1 MKSSNNTRN
10 AFRSNY
16 RNNSSVLTGSVLLVL
31 SALLCISLLLQLLDF
46 GVGGPGRNN
55 VFFFLGNMLYTV
67 YGFSSI
73 IIPVFLFIAGL
84 SCFAT
89 KWTSQKTMRLLTALV
104 PFFTAVLT
112 EKICRSIVAVSS
124 TSASTVKIIITVVTG
139 VMLII
144 IEILGAGV
152 IAESVNQKLF
162 YKDGKSRIKSRDFDD
177 EYEVT
182 EYSETS
188 GPSSSSDNDNDENSD
203 SEKDVDN
210 SFKYEPIKKNSIFDK
225 SLSKI
230 KYDFNKDESYNALK
244 NDAANLYEANVP
256 SIEEYEKIDSP
267 AEAAATTATAPE
279 QNPQPQAQEQAEPQT
294 QAAQNPQKEIKISDE
309 EKEAAFA
316 LAVNPLDYKK
326 DASETTNSST
336 ASAADTSDD
345 DESPSANPAS
355 IITQEEYAA
364 LISPDANAE
373 AEAQSEPEVDELE
386 WPDLPPAPE
395 TLPPEYLEE
404 EAQSETKAAS
414 DDDDDDPALA
424 FPPKDD
430 LQGDEEIARQNE
442 AENLFEEAVRA
453 RKLEDDDEVTE
464 VTEPAEAT
472 ETNDDTAEV
481 AADSDELIEDNFDDT
496 FADVFMEDD
505 FTEKKTEPVRTEPVR
520 TEPVRII
527 DSSVHPNPAYPY
539 GITLHDEDE
548 PEPVQKKKEAPAVPK
563 YPTRISLEDN
573 VPEITVPETKVPE
586 MSIPE
591 VKASA
596 ESEKLTDM
604 PYIPDIAQD
613 YEVEDKAAEAE
624 ENVEDNTLDSDFFD
638 IDMNNQPEDEE
649 LSDDIEEVAEELKP
663 NNEVFKQIYAQESGK
678 TTLSSPV
685 SNVFSDMEADIR
697 KSTGLLASA
706 TAALS
711 KAEGASSTS
720 PAGTNTEA
728 KKQNARNELNVGAI
742 DSPELNPNANT
753 AKNLTADELT
763 DFFNAQQAENTPVTH
778 EIEANRQKTNRAERK
793 GPYVIP
799 SDLLTAYKDD
809 QYWIIDE
816 KTKEASINLKQTLS
830 EFNID
835 AEIIG
840 IKKGPVVTMFELLPA
855 PGVKLSK
862 IVALQDNIALSLAA
876 SSVRIV
882 APIPGKQAVGIE
894 VPNKNRSIVSFR
906 EIIEM
911 ELPEYSKMAVPVI
924 LGKDILGK
932 AQLIDLVKTPHML
945 IAGATGSGKSVCVN
959 SLILSILYKRSY
971 KDVKLILVD
980 PKVVELK
987 LYNNIPHLLTP
998 VITEP
1003 KKALQALQY
1012 CLCEMERRYALLDG
1026 LGVRDIASYNQRIKE
1041 RDICTEK
1048 LPYIVVII
1056 DEFADLMATSGKELE
1071 SIVARLTAMSRA
1083 VGIHLVLATQ
1093 RPSVNVITGLIKAN
1107 IPSRIAFMVASR
1119 TDSNIIID
1127 SVGAEKLLGR
1137 GDMLYASAVDPYP
1150 VRIQGTFV
1158 SDSEVE
1164 SVVEYVKSY
1173 GEPEYI
1179 DEEIFVE
1186 DDDCDEDGTDLFGNS
1201 VGDDPLYDQALEIVV
1216 QAGKASAS
1224 YIQRRLKI
1232 GYNRAARL
1240 VEEMEERG
1248 IVGPANGSKP
1258 REIIHMP

>member
-1 MKSSNNTRN
+1 MN
-10 AFRSNY
+10 A
-16 RNNSSVLTGSVLLVL
+16 
-31 SALLCISLLLQLLDF
+31 
-46 GVGGPGRNN
+46 
-55 VFFFLGNMLYTV
+55 
-67 YGFSSI
+67 
-73 IIPVFLFIAGL
+73 
-84 SCFAT
+84 
-89 KWTSQKTMRLLTALV
+89 
-104 PFFTAVLT
+104 
-112 EKICRSIVAVSS
+112 
-124 TSASTVKIIITVVTG
+124 
-139 VMLII
+139 
-144 IEILGAGV
+144 
-152 IAESVNQKLF
+152 
-162 YKDGKSRIKSRDFDD
+162 
-177 EYEVT
+177 
-182 EYSETS
+182 
-188 GPSSSSDNDNDENSD
+188 
-203 SEKDVDN
+203 
-210 SFKYEPIKKNSIFDK
+210 
-225 SLSKI
+225 
-230 KYDFNKDESYNALK
+230 
-244 NDAANLYEANVP
+244 
-256 SIEEYEKIDSP
+256 
-267 AEAAATTATAPE
+267 
-279 QNPQPQAQEQAEPQT
+279 QP
-294 QAAQNPQKEIKISDE
+294 D
-309 EKEAAFA
+309 
-316 LAVNPLDYKK
+316 
-326 DASETTNSST
+326 
-336 ASAADTSDD
+336 
-345 DESPSANPAS
+345 
-355 IITQEEYAA
+355 
-364 LISPDANAE
+364 
-373 AEAQSEPEVDELE
+373 
-386 WPDLPPAPE
+386 
-395 TLPPEYLEE
+395 
-404 EAQSETKAAS
+404 
-414 DDDDDDPALA
+414 
-424 FPPKDD
+424 
-430 LQGDEEIARQNE
+430 
-442 AENLFEEAVRA
+442 
-453 RKLEDDDEVTE
+453 
-464 VTEPAEAT
+464 
-472 ETNDDTAEV
+472 
-481 AADSDELIEDNFDDT
+481 
-496 FADVFMEDD
+496 
-505 FTEKKTEPVRTEPVR
+505 
-520 TEPVRII
+520 
-527 DSSVHPNPAYPY
+527 
-539 GITLHDEDE
+539 
-548 PEPVQKKKEAPAVPK
+548 
-563 YPTRISLEDN
+563 
-573 VPEITVPETKVPE
+573 
-586 MSIPE
+586 
-591 VKASA
+591 
-596 ESEKLTDM
+596 
-604 PYIPDIAQD
+604 
-613 YEVEDKAAEAE
+613 
-624 ENVEDNTLDSDFFD
+624 
-638 IDMNNQPEDEE
+638 DEE
-649 LSDDIEEVAEELKP
+649 LSDDIKEIPEELKP
-663 NNEVFKQIYAQESGK
+663 TNEVFKQIYAQEKGEAKLTSA
-678 TTLSSPV
+678 V
-685 SNVFSDMEADIR
+685 SDVFSDMEADIR
-697 KSTGLLASA
+697 KAAGTTAIVTPKEETISTTA
-706 TAALS
+706 TPIITP
-711 KAEGASSTS
+711 KTTTPASSKNSLVTGPES
-720 PAGTNTEA
+720 
-728 KKQNARNELNVGAI
+728 
-742 DSPELNPNANT
+742 SPELNPNANT

-778 EIEANRQKTNRAERK
+778 EIEGNMPKTNRAARK
-793 GPYVIP
+793 GPYVVP

-809 QYWIIDE
+809 QYWIIDD

-911 ELPEYSKMAVPVI
+911 DLPEYTKMAVPVV

-1026 LGVRDIASYNQRIKE
+1026 LGVRDISSYNQRIKE

-1164 SVVEYVKSY
+1164 NVVEYVKEY

-1186 DDDCDEDGTDLFGNS
+1186 DDDGDDVGTDLFGNS